1 MTDEHDPATET
12 WEPDWD
18 PPKKRGVSVANNSLS
33 SRSAAPRGRRDR
45 KRKPLP
51 GPIGAGLALVPTLF
65 AYATLLGIGLRND
78 LPPWEA
84 GLGAGLLIVLPILG
98 IASIGRYGPFSI
110 LAAMWLW
117 SLAVLVGLPSW
128 IPGERAAGLAEGLA
142 FIVMPLGEGAST
154 RAGQVGRTFGD
165 LLGPD
170 PSGPPATAVVQP
182 TPHDPDAPETRA
194 RTEEGGKI
202 VLPYEGDA
210 GSLRVQVTFDGPD
223 FSEELDVLFD
233 TGATFTTLDRGVLS
247 ALGVTV
253 PPDAPMAN
261 FQTANGKVSSPMV
274 LLERVWLGDTAVEGV
289 TVAVCDDCSQEGTAG
304 LLGLNVTQQF
314 RMSVDHETREV
325 VLEDASGPADR
336 HLDLTHWIALEGRA
350 TRWPTGRVVIDM
362 TATNKSPRQVHEA
375 VIEVECP
382 ERSFAV
388 TVTDLSPGAS
398 EETSFEL
405 PRGATCD
412 SYSLVLRSGRW

>member
-1 MTDEHDPATET
+1 MTDDDEIGTET

-18 PPKKRGVSVANNSLS
+18 PPKQRGRSVAQPNSLS
-33 SRSAAPRGRRDR
+33 SRSTRPLQ

-51 GPIGAGLALVPTLF
+51 GPVGTGLALVPTLLAF
-65 AYATLLGIGLRND
+65 SALLGVGLRNE

-84 GLGAGLLIVLPILG
+84 GLGAGLLVVLPILG
-98 IASIGRYGPFSI
+98 LAAIGRFGPFAI
-110 LAAMWLW
+110 LSALWLW
-117 SLAVLVGLPSW
+117 SLAVLIGLPSW
-128 IPGERAAGLAEGLA
+128 IPGERSAGLSEGLA
-142 FIVMPLGEGAST
+142 FLVLPLGEAAST
-154 RAGQVGRTFGD
+154 RAGTVGRTLGEV
-165 LLGPD
+165 LGPD

-182 TPHDPDAPETRA
+182 TPRDPQNPATRA
-194 RTEEGGKI
+194 RTEAGGKI

-210 GSLRVQVTFDGPD
+210 GSLKVQVTFDGPH
-223 FSEELDVLFD
+223 FSEELEVLFD
-233 TGATFTTLDRGVLS
+233 TGATFTTLDRGVLK
-247 ALGVTV
+247 ALGVIV
-253 PPDAPMAN
+253 PDDAPMAN

-274 LLERVWLGDTAVEGV
+274 LLERVWLGDTAIEGV

-325 VLEDASGPADR
+325 VLEDVAGVADR
-336 HLDLTHWIALEGRA
+336 HLDLTHWIGLEGRA

-362 TATNKSPRQVHEA
+362 TATNKSRRTVHEA

-388 TVTDLSPGAS
+388 TVSDLAPGGT

-405 PRGATCD
+405 PRGASCD